1 MKSRRKLTKTP
12 PDSKKGRFTIR
23 PAGLKEVEVLV
34 RHRRA
39 MWDDMGVR
47 DKRALDR
54 ADLVYRKWARKQL
67 AAGTLKAW
75 VVEDLG
81 GQVVGSGCLWLQPVQ
96 PTPMFDGKAQ
106 PYLMS
111 MYTEPGAR
119 GKGVASRIVRVT
131 VDWSRRNG
139 YPWAV
144 LHASR
149 MGRGLYKG
157 LGFKRLWEMGV
168 DLSRGANIDG
178 IIPREKQRAR
188 SLAR

>member
-1 MKSRRKLTKTP
+1 VKSSRNPRRS
-12 PDSKKGRFTIR
+12 DEFTIR
-23 PAGLKEVEVLV
+23 PVGPKEVEVLV

-39 MWDDMGVR
+39 MWEDMGLR
-47 DKRALDR
+47 DKRALGR
-54 ADLVYRKWARKQL
+54 ADTVYQKWARRQFY
-67 AAGTLKAW
+67 AETLKAW
-75 VVEDLG
+75 VVKDPSG
-81 GQVVGSGCLWLQPVQ
+81 RTVGSGCLWLQPVQ

-119 GKGVASRIVRVT
+119 GKGVASLIVRAA
-131 VDWSRRNG
+131 VDWSRRNS

-149 MGRGLYKG
+149 MGRGLYRG

-178 IIPREKQRAR
+178 IIPREKHRAR